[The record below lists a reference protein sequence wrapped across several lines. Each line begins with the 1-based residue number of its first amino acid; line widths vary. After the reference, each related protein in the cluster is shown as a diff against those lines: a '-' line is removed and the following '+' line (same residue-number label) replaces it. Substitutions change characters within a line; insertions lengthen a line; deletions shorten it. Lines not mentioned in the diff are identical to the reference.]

1 MSIKLSN
8 LTKIYGTQ
16 KAVDN
21 ISFEIPTGQIV
32 GFLGPN
38 GAGKSTTMKML
49 TGFISATSG
58 TATING
64 LDIEKDALEVRKLI
78 GYLPENNPQYTDM
91 YVAEY
96 LQFVASVY
104 KLGTNANKKVEEM
117 IALTGLTPERK
128 KKIGQL
134 SKGYR
139 QRVGIAQAMIHDPKV
154 LILDEPTSGLDPNQL
169 VDIRNLIIQLG
180 KQKTVILST
189 HIMQEVQAMCD
200 RAIIINKGVIV
211 ADNSI
216 DALTS
221 SDRKRQELEVEFVE
235 RVSKN
240 ELMSIDGVIEAHE
253 QKGNAWRLVTDK
265 KGDMRVTLF
274 EFAKNKNYTLIKIQV
289 QEQNMEDV
297 FKELTQKK

>member
-104 KLGTNANKKVEEM
+104 KLGTNAYKKVEEM

>member
-1 MSIKLSN
+1 MSIKLTN

-64 LDIEKDALEVRKLI
+64 LDIEKDALEVRKQV

-104 KLGTNANKKVEEM
+104 KLGAASNKKVEEM

-180 KQKTVILST
+180 KEKTVILST

-211 ADNSI
+211 ADDSIEMLTNS
-216 DALTS
+216 DK
-221 SDRKRQELEVEFVE
+221 KRQEIEVEFVE
-235 RVSKN
+235 RLTKN
-240 ELMSIDGVIEAHE
+240 QLLQIDGIKEAHE
-253 QKGNAWRLVTDK
+253 QKGNTWRLVTDK
-265 KGDMRVTLF
+265 KEDMRVKLF
-274 EFAKNKNYTLIKIQV
+274 EFAKNNNFTLIKIQV
-289 QEQNMEDV
+289 NEQNMEDV
-297 FKELTQKK
+297 FKDLTKK

>member
-1 MSIKLSN
+1 MSITLKNLSK
-8 LTKIYGTQ
+8 TYGTQ
-16 KAVDN
+16 KAVDS
-21 ISFEIPTGQIV
+21 ISFDIPTGQIV

-49 TGFISATSG
+49 TGFISPTSG
-58 TATING
+58 SATING
-64 LDIEKDALEVRKLI
+64 LDIEKDALEVRKLV

-96 LQFVASVY
+96 LHFVASVY
-104 KLGTNANKKVEEM
+104 QLGKNAHSKVEEM
-117 IALTGLTPERK
+117 ISITGLTPERK

-180 KQKTVILST
+180 KEKTVILST

-200 RAIIINKGVIV
+200 RAIIINQGVIV
-211 ADNSI
+211 ADDRI
-216 DALTS
+216 ELLTS
-221 SDRKRQELEVEFVE
+221 NDKKRQEIEVEFIEV
-235 RVSKN
+235 VDKN
-240 ELMSIDGVIEAHE
+240 LLLAIDGIKEAHPL
-253 QKGNAWRLVTDK
+253 KGNGWKLISDK
-265 KGDMRVTLF
+265 KTDMRVALF
-274 EFAKNKNYTLIKIQV
+274 EFAKNNQFTLIKIQV
-289 QEQNMEDV
+289 NEHNMEEV
-297 FKELTQKK
+297 FKDLTKKK

>member
-1 MSIKLSN
+1 
-8 LTKIYGTQ
+8 
-16 KAVDN
+16 
-21 ISFEIPTGQIV
+21 
-32 GFLGPN
+32 
-38 GAGKSTTMKML
+38 
-49 TGFISATSG
+49 
-58 TATING
+58 
-64 LDIEKDALEVRKLI
+64 
-78 GYLPENNPQYTDM
+78 M

>member
-104 KLGTNANKKVEEM
+104 KLGTKAYKKVEEM

-253 QKGNAWRLVTDK
+253 QKGNAWRLMTDK

>member
-104 KLGTNANKKVEEM
+104 KLGTNAYKKVEEM

-253 QKGNAWRLVTDK
+253 QKGNAWRLMTDK

-297 FKELTQKK
+297 FK